1 MNSNKH
7 SVTVLKRQFFQDKHH
22 VGTFANIVLRS
33 VKTMMFNALPKTPE
47 DIWLE
52 FDSSTLRET

>member
-22 VGTFANIVLRS
+22 VGTFANIVLRN

-47 DIWLE
+47 DI
-52 FDSSTLRET
+52 